1 MADGVGVH
9 VRDVKDFQSRL
20 RHVIIMPWHG
30 LVGKVGQLPDQRL
43 CIQTTHSVRV
53 QIDFTRSDRLMVEL
67 IGPFRMRIIVILKT
81 RDKFLEN
88 CAFGERYLSM
98 IAVVRAYDLDL
109 IHSQIAR
116 SAVACVRGRGMDEA
130 ICNR

>member
-1 MADGVGVH
+1 
-9 VRDVKDFQSRL
+9 
-20 RHVIIMPWHG
+20 
-30 LVGKVGQLPDQRL
+30 
-43 CIQTTHSVRV
+43 
-53 QIDFTRSDRLMVEL
+53 MVEL

-130 ICNR
+130 IYGTSLVTTCMLSKERWSLLLHATANLSPNQYA